1 MMLMTKLFIQKGYSR
16 TDLLKFGISPMVVI
30 DGNLDIASGDMIKK
44 VVDIL
49 GYQWHELTKE
59 VGD

>member
-1 MMLMTKLFIQKGYSR
+1 MMLMTKLFMQ
-16 TDLLKFGISPMVVI
+16 
-30 DGNLDIASGDMIKK
+30 SGDMIKK